1 MPIVDGLETDYGDR
15 MAFQRLNAATE
26 GQSLF
31 QRYNLR
37 GHPAFVILN
46 EQGDVVW
53 RLVGQV
59 PRERLEQGI
68 AQALK

>member
-15 MAFQRLNAATE
+15 MAFQRLNAARE
-26 GQSLF
+26 GQPLF

-37 GHPAFVILN
+37 GHPAYVILD